1 MKSCGLQSSDG
12 VKPTEQGGADRQ
24 NADSILHKSPV
35 THQKPWN
42 QKFQGFFFSMIYDD
56 LAF

>member
-1 MKSCGLQSSDG
+1 
-12 VKPTEQGGADRQ
+12 
-24 NADSILHKSPV
+24 V

-56 LAF
+56 LAL